1 MEKVTLKWKLGSL
14 EKHNLKIVLLMYD
27 QKIWQSIDERDDME
41 IAITLPLDRAEKL
54 QAALKNHRN
63 TLDLVDT

>member
-1 MEKVTLKWKLGSL
+1 
-14 EKHNLKIVLLMYD
+14 MYD

-41 IAITLPLDRAEKL
+41 IAITKPLDRAEKL